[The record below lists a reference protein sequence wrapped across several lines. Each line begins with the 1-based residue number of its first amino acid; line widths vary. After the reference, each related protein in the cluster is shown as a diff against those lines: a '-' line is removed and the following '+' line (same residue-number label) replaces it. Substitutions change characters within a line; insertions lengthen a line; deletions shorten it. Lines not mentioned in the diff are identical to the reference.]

1 MLLLRHM
8 PRPNGHA
15 TLIGCATHPK
25 LPSARSASGAG
36 MSAKTWVLAVAAAAM
51 LSACSRTEPAYID
64 SQGNFHPSRD
74 IVFNPLTDEE
84 LGPRPDRSEGG
95 RDGGGAGAGGGGQGG
110 SSGGSS
116 GSSSSSDARL
126 KQDVVL
132 LKKLDNGLNLYRFRY
147 IGQDQ
152 LYVGVMAQEVRKVD
166 PVAVMRGR
174 DGYLRVDYGKLGL
187 KLMTWEEWQA
197 TARLATA
204 R

>member
-1 MLLLRHM
+1 
-8 PRPNGHA
+8 
-15 TLIGCATHPK
+15 
-25 LPSARSASGAG
+25 
-36 MSAKTWVLAVAAAAM
+36 MSAKALILVLATAAA
-51 LSACSRTEPAYID
+51 LGACTRDEPQYVDPVTGQTVYRREVLDPI
-64 SQGNFHPSRD
+64 SGEWVPERRESGNAGG
-74 IVFNPLTDEE
+74 
-84 LGPRPDRSEGG
+84 GPGG
-95 RDGGGAGAGGGGQGG
+95 DGGGQG

-116 GSSSSSDARL
+116 GSSSQSDARL

-152 LYVGVMAQEVRKVD
+152 VYVGVLAQEVRKVD

-197 TARLATA
+197 TTKVGAVAR
-204 R
+204 